1 MFMHFRCATKQLP
14 CKHRAGV
21 KERSGGEEWVAY
33 WKLLPTAANPLGIL
47 SSCCLAG
54 WLPLACCPIPC
65 LISACSMP
73 VATRSLPASACSLSS
88 FLPPMLLLL
97 LISLLPPL
105 LPHSCI
111 LLCLLFCFIPASSL
125 VSSRAYPSLFSL
137 LLLPPLPRGR
147 QYLWQCDQWVV
158 GCRLWPYRSLVSMSM
173 SMLVWGSTKGE
184 RGAVGCG
191 SWGRI
196 RVSFICLQLVVAPW
210 RGMFCSLLLL
220 PLWLAKY
227 CGWSAACARTRLSL
241 AAHMINR

>member
-47 SSCCLAG
+47 SLCCLAG

-111 LLCLLFCFIPASSL
+111 LLCLLFCFIPASSP
-125 VSSRAYPSLFSL
+125 VSSRAYPSLFSSCL
-137 LLLPPLPRGR
+137 LCQEVANIYGNVTSGSWDIVCGRIAVWCRCRCRCWYEDRPRGKEV
-147 QYLWQCDQWVV
+147 LLVV
-158 GCRLWPYRSLVSMSM
+158 GPGVEFEFPLFVYSL
-173 SMLVWGSTKGE
+173 
-184 RGAVGCG
+184 
-191 SWGRI
+191 
-196 RVSFICLQLVVAPW
+196 
-210 RGMFCSLLLL
+210 
-220 PLWLAKY
+220 
-227 CGWSAACARTRLSL
+227 
-241 AAHMINR
+241 